1 MGFFRPFSLPTAL
14 ALALALTGCDD
25 RRAGTEVGNPE
36 VRVTAQVMLFDEP
49 GSVEVANLGFNV
61 MSLGYGMAGYVGTD
75 SGTCWKRPAGTLVDL
90 ADTHGTPLM
99 DTLVENRPWT
109 WAHLVLR
116 SPEGPATLPDS
127 ADFRTWRNPRYAKFY
142 AIRQR
147 DTLRVL
153 FQMPTGLELRLAYSQ
168 KSVSGWVW
176 GNEIWVPFVFYASA
190 WAGDIEPA
198 SPWKTRLDGKRARYV
213 LLSPTENASTWATL
227 KARLPGAFSADS
239 VQAR

>member
-1 MGFFRPFSLPTAL
+1 MRSFRLSALASAL
-14 ALALALTGCDD
+14 ALALALSGCDD

-36 VRVTAQVMLFDEP
+36 VKVTAQVMLLNEP
-49 GSVEVANLGFNV
+49 GMIEVASLGFQM
-61 MSLGYGMAGYVGTD
+61 MSLGYGMAGYAGTD
-75 SGTCWKRPAGTLVDL
+75 SGTCWKRPAGILVDL
-90 ADTHGTPLM
+90 ADWHSSPLM

-153 FQMPTGLELRLAYSQ
+153 FQMPTGLELRLAYSEE
-168 KSVSGWVW
+168 SVSGWVW
-176 GNEIWVPFVFYASA
+176 GNEIWVPFVFDAFA
-190 WAGDIEPA
+190 WAGDIDPA
-198 SPWKTRLDGKRARYV
+198 GTWKTRLDGKRARYV
-213 LLSPTENASTWATL
+213 LLSPTENAAAWSTL
-227 KARLPGAFSADS
+227 KARLGGAFAADS